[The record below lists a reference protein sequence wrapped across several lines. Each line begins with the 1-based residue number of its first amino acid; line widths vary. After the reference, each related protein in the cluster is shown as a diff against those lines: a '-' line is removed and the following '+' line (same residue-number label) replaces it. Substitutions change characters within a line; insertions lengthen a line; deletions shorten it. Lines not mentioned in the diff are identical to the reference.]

1 MSELPAGW
9 STRPL
14 RDLTLPITK
23 VVPIDTGRETIRY
36 IDIGSVSGARHA
48 LTDVQEIAAD
58 GAPSRARQVVAAGD
72 TVFSTV
78 RPYLEKI
85 AYVDDSLDS
94 EFASTGFSVLRPSP
108 DLAPKYLYYFSIS
121 RAMLDQILPLQKGVS
136 YPAVLDKEVRAAVVP
151 VPPLVEQRR
160 IVEILEDHFS
170 RIDTGEGLLRS
181 VARRGDLLELA
192 SLNLLVPEGTP
203 TVTLKEIAVSAGY
216 GTSTKCVVDGPG
228 VPVARIPNVVNG
240 AIDLA
245 DEKRAEDPNVDLS
258 ELMLREGDLLF
269 VRTNGSR
276 DLIGRTAVAQRG
288 IKASFA
294 SYLIRYQLDP
304 ERVEASWVHY
314 MMRRSQARAEI
325 ERLASS
331 SAGQLNLSLAKLDKV
346 RVPLPDLPTQ
356 RQLIAAY
363 EASLDGP
370 RRLIESSER
379 AGRQAAR
386 LRRALLT
393 AAFSGKLTGMDI
405 DDERV
410 EEMAGV

>member
-314 MMRRSQARAEI
+314 MMRRPQARAEI